1 MKYFNSCKTLE
12 ELKKEFRRLA
22 MLHHPDRGGDVETMK
37 QINAEYDIIFP
48 ALKARYNATAAE
60 PTRETAQST
69 RSEFYTANG
78 WKGENYSSSLS
89 LKEIAQLVRAY
100 VKEFYPDFRFSVRT
114 AYASMCQELRVNM
127 TEAPGPVYKTI
138 DELERD
144 EVDEIIRKAACRWNS
159 DLSQWNEAEGR
170 AEVVRLWEKYGAQ
183 YRVISDRIKAA
194 AAAVDAF
201 VNSYNYDDSDG
212 MMDYFDSNFY
222 YFGCLQRPEN
232 VKIVPREPRRAL
244 PGTAKAQSKRK
255 SAEQAAPQICTAE
268 ADKPAALPA
277 LRVEFNA
284 DCDGVEVYFTSKPG
298 ADTRE
303 ALKSAGFR
311 WHSVKKCWY
320 AKRTEEHLQALRA
333 IERGAA

>member
-1 MKYFNSCKTLE
+1 MKYFNNCKTLE

-22 MLHHPDRGGDVETMK
+22 MLHHPDRGGDAETMK

-48 ALKARYNATAAE
+48 ELKARYNAIAAE
-60 PTRETAQST
+60 PTNETARST

-78 WKGENYSSSLS
+78 WKGENYSDSLT

-100 VKEFYPDFRFSVRT
+100 VKELYPDFRFSVRT
-114 AYASMCQELRVNM
+114 EYASMCQELHVKMREAPCAVFKTLDEL
-127 TEAPGPVYKTI
+127 TEA
-138 DELERD
+138 DRL
-144 EVDEIIRKAACRWNS
+144 EIIRRANRNGAWSLDMWNREEE
-159 DLSQWNEAEGR
+159 NTEIK
-170 AEVVRLWEKYGAQ
+170 RLWEGNPSGFFGIVTD
-183 YRVISDRIKAA
+183 RVKACA
-194 AAAVDAF
+194 DAVDAF
-201 VNSYNYDDSDG
+201 VKSYNYDDSDG
-212 MMDYFDSNFY
+212 MIDYFDNNFY

-244 PGTAKAQSKRK
+244 PGAAKAESKPR
-255 SAEQAAPQICTAE
+255 QAAPEICTDA

-284 DCDGVEVYFTSKPG
+284 ECDGVEAYFTSKPG

-333 IERGAA
+333 IEQGAA